1 MNFLDL
7 VNRRFSARK
16 YKNLPVENEKLM
28 RCLEAARLAPSAS
41 NSQPWRFIVVDDP
54 ALKEKIAAE
63 TYSTILTFNKFVH
76 QAPVI
81 VAIVIEKPKLITQIG
96 GHIKNKEY
104 PLIDIGIAAEHFC
117 LQATADGLAT
127 CMLGWYNEKPVKE
140 LLHIPKSKTVGL
152 LITLGYPNYPTIPA
166 KKRKPAEEVIGLN
179 GYYRGLLKLKYHSSP
194 LKLH

>member
-7 VNRRFSARK
+7 VNQRFSARK
-16 YKNLPVENEKLM
+16 YKNAPVEKDKLM

-81 VAIVIEKPKLITQIG
+81 VVFVIEKSKLITQIG
-96 GHIKNKEY
+96 GRIKDKEY

-117 LQATADGLAT
+117 LQASAEGLGT

-140 LLHIPKSKTVGL
+140 LLQIPKSKTIGL
-152 LITLGYPNYPTIPA
+152 LITLGHPDYSTIPN
-166 KKRKPAEEVIGLN
+166 KKRKPAEEVIRFN
-179 GYYRGLLKLKYHSSP
+179 KY
-194 LKLH
+194 

>member
-1 MNFLDL
+1 
-7 VNRRFSARK
+7 
-16 YKNLPVENEKLM
+16 M

-54 ALKEKIAAE
+54 YLKEKLAAE
-63 TYSTILTFNKFVH
+63 TYSAVLTFNKFVH

-81 VAIVIEKPKLITQIG
+81 VVFVIEKPKLITQIG
-96 GHIKNKEY
+96 GRIKNKEY

-117 LQATADGLAT
+117 LQATEEGLAT

-152 LITLGYPNYPTIPA
+152 LITIGYPDYETIPA
-166 KKRKPAEEVIGLN
+166 KKRKTADEVISFN
-179 GYYRGLLKLKYHSSP
+179 RY
-194 LKLH
+194 